1 MKFTSRLREREEK
14 MKLLS
19 IVALVWISLLLKRAK
34 GEEIGSCG
42 PERSKEFDE
51 CFARALMVGK
61 TQTFPKSIREAEKL
75 CS

>member
-1 MKFTSRLREREEK
+1 

-19 IVALVWISLLLKRAK
+19 IASLAWTFLLWQRGVK

-61 TQTFPKSIREAEKL
+61 SQTFPKSIREVEKL

>member
-1 MKFTSRLREREEK
+1 MVYSTSQSEK

-19 IVALVWISLLLKRAK
+19 IVLLLLTLSLCERIE

-42 PERSKEFDE
+42 AERSKEYDE
-51 CFARALMVGK
+51 CFARALMVSK
-61 TQTFPKSIREAEKL
+61 NQTLPSNLPQVEKL